1 MNLKIRQYREDRKL
15 TQQELAK
22 AIGKSFRTIQSWE
35 REDSYPNADMLWRL
49 CEFFG
54 TDPNDLMGWWDE
66 HPRDEARP
74 LSQDESVLVSDYR
87 ECTPDRRRKAVE
99 AVRDQRSLSQA
110 QEGAGASFENMESE
124 VA

>member
-1 MNLKIRQYREDRKL
+1 MKLKLAFYREKAGL
-15 TQQELAK
+15 TQSQLAEIAGVSPK
-22 AIGKSFRTIQSWE
+22 TEWNWEQGKSF
-35 REDSYPNADMLWRL
+35 PNAAQLWDMSIAL
-49 CEFFG
+49 G
-54 TDPNDLMGWWDE
+54 TDPNDIMGWWDE
-66 HPRDEARP
+66 HQRDEARP

-87 ECTPDRRRKAVE
+87 ECTPDRRRKAAE